1 MRVSIVAFISGVI
14 FAIGLGISGM
24 TQPQKI
30 IAFLN
35 INSKWSPALI
45 LVMASALLVSSATYF
60 MVRKKMKPFIAD
72 HWSLPT
78 NNAID
83 KALIFGSILFGIG
96 WGLAGYC
103 PGPAFVS
110 LVSLQR
116 PAFLFVASM
125 LFGMFI
131 FKIFKKV
138 STRKY
143 E

>member
-1 MRVSIVAFISGVI
+1 MRVSIVAFISGAI

-35 INSKWSPALI
+35 IDSNWNPALI
-45 LVMASALLVSSATYF
+45 LVMASALLVSGATYF
-60 MVRKKMKPFIAD
+60 LVRKRMKPFIAD
-72 HWSLPT
+72 HWSLPSI
-78 NNAID
+78 NAID
-83 KALIFGSILFGIG
+83 KALIFGSILFGLG

-116 PAFLFVASM
+116 PAFVFVAAM
-125 LFGMFI
+125 LLGMFI